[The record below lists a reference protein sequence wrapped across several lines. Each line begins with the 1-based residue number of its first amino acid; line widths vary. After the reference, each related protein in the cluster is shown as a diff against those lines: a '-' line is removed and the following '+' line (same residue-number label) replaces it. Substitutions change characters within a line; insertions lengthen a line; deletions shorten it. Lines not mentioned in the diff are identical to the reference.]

1 MATTFYAKANDAK
14 VTITATLYN
23 ADDTVVD
30 LTNVQA
36 VHVHVGKAGDTASYI
51 IDGLCTVSLPKTA
64 GIVTYVLT
72 AADLA
77 HEERNY
83 DIEFETT
90 WAAGRIN
97 TFPSKGNLKFV
108 LGGEVH

>member
-1 MATTFYAKANDAK
+1 MATTFYAKVNDAK
-14 VTITATLYN
+14 VTMTATLYN

-30 LTNVQA
+30 LTA
-36 VHVHVGKAGDTASYI
+36 CTTVHVHIGRAGDTPSYI
-51 IDGLCTVSLPKTA
+51 IDGTCTITAPATA
-64 GIVTYVLT
+64 GTVTYVLT

-77 HEERNY
+77 HPEGSY
-83 DIEFETT
+83 DLEIETT
-90 WAAGRIN
+90 WGGGRIN